1 MTNVVPTPRKL
12 EYAVSTSADTTYQ
25 LNSGSCKEGMTGT
38 IIKPILKE
46 YIKVTRKNYISKNN
60 DGKIVE
66 KSFLEIKGK
75 FLEKLAHDAF
85 SGTNGEDAAE
95 HIEKFLNLVEP
106 VNIQNVSGNGFRFSV
121 FPVSLTGAASEWF
134 REEFIGSVTTWDQN
148 NNEFEKWLASN
159 FKNYTVMD
167 HVTMNTLWKFW
178 KKNNDQKGTTFGR
191 IDERVNNNREPCNHR
206 IEDSE
211 KENEVAEIF
220 RIKTD
225 VFNYESP
232 ICKTFDEFNY
242 LLKIDPDLLTKD
254 IPRFKTYK
262 QFKNDWIYE

>member
-1 MTNVVPTPRKL
+1 
-12 EYAVSTSADTTYQ
+12 
-25 LNSGSCKEGMTGT
+25 MTGT
-38 IIKPILKE
+38 ITKLILKE
-46 YIKVTRKNYISKNN
+46 YNKVTRKNYISKNN

-66 KSFLEIKGK
+66 KSFLEMKGK

-95 HIEKFLNLVEP
+95 NIEKFLNLVEP
-106 VNIQNVSGNGFRFSV
+106 FNIQNVSGNRLRFRV
-121 FPVSLTGAASEWF
+121 FPVSLTDAASKWF
-134 REEFIGSVTTWDQN
+134 REEFIGSVTTW
-148 NNEFEKWLASN
+148 
-159 FKNYTVMD
+159 
-167 HVTMNTLWKFW
+167 
-178 KKNNDQKGTTFGR
+178 KNNDQKGTTFGR

-206 IEDSE
+206 MEDSE

-220 RIKTD
+220 RIKTG

-232 ICKTFDEFNY
+232 ICKAFDEFNY
-242 LLKIDPDLLTKD
+242 LLKIDPNLLTKD